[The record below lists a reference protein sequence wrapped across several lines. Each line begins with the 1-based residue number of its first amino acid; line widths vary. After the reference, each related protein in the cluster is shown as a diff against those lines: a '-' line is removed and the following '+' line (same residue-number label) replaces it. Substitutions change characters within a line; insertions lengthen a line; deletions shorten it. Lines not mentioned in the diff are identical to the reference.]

1 MTRTVAIDTNA
12 LMMPVEL
19 DVRLFEE
26 LDRVL
31 GGASA
36 DGEQVGFEP
45 IVPQAV
51 LEELR
56 RLSGAGGGEET
67 IAASVGHDL
76 ATDRCLPVDTAA
88 AEADDAIV
96 ELAREGTADFV
107 VTNDK
112 PLKDRVLA
120 EGVSVLSLRGTDKL
134 AVTEP

>member
-1 MTRTVAIDTNA
+1 MARTVALDTNA

-56 RLSGAGGGEET
+56 RLSSAGGEAS

-76 ATDRCLPVDTAA
+76 ATERCVPVDT
-88 AEADDAIV
+88 EASDADPAV
-96 ELAREGTADFV
+96 LELASEGTADLV
-107 VTNDK
+107 VTNDQ
-112 PLKDRVLA
+112 PLRDEVLDA
-120 EGVSVLSLRGTDKL
+120 GVPVVSLRGTDKL

>member
-31 GGASA
+31 DGASA
-36 DGEQVGFEP
+36 DGSQVGFEP

-56 RLSGAGGGEET
+56 RLSESGGGEEA
-67 IAASVGHDL
+67 IAASVGYDL
-76 ATDRCLPVDTAA
+76 ATDRCLPVDTETAV
-88 AEADDAIV
+88 ADDAIV
-96 ELAREGTADFV
+96 ELAREGTADYV
-107 VTNDK
+107 VTNDL
-112 PLKDRVLA
+112 PLRDRVLDA
-120 EGVSVLSLRGTDKL
+120 GVSVLSLRGTDKL